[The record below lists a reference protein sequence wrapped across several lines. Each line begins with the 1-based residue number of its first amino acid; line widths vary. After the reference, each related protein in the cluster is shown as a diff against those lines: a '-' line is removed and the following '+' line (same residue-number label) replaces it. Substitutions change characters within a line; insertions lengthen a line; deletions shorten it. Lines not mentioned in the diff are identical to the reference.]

1 MAEGRT
7 PITNENPIYRPVPV
21 DETKKSRAGMPELPL
36 TDRAGNFE
44 EVELGYEEETG
55 KDEANR
61 CLNCGYCCE
70 CFQCVEACGA
80 DAVTLETHAQQPET
94 IELKAGSVILAPGF
108 EPFDPSKF
116 ETYNYT
122 KLPNVITS
130 MEFERILSAS
140 GPTMGHLTRI
150 SDNKEPKKIAWLQCV
165 GSRDMNRCDNGF
177 CSSACCMY
185 AIKEAVIAKEHA
197 GSELDCSI
205 FFMDMR
211 THGKDFERYYNDAK
225 ERHGVR
231 FIRSRIHTIDPIDGS
246 DDVMMKYA
254 NEEGD
259 VVEEGFDMVV
269 LSVGLQNLRRGGCA
283 CQ

>member
-94 IELKAGSVILAPGF
+94 IELKAGSVIFSTRFLSPLTPQSSRPTTTLNSLTSLLPWNLRGYSLHQARPWGILQGF
-108 EPFDPSKF
+108 P
-116 ETYNYT
+116 TT
-122 KLPNVITS
+122 KS
-130 MEFERILSAS
+130 
-140 GPTMGHLTRI
+140 
-150 SDNKEPKKIAWLQCV
+150 PKKLH
-165 GSRDMNRCDNGF
+165 GSN
-177 CSSACCMY
+177 
-185 AIKEAVIAKEHA
+185 V
-197 GSELDCSI
+197 LDPGI
-205 FFMDMR
+205 
-211 THGKDFERYYNDAK
+211 
-225 ERHGVR
+225 
-231 FIRSRIHTIDPIDGS
+231 
-246 DDVMMKYA
+246 
-254 NEEGD
+254 
-259 VVEEGFDMVV
+259 
-269 LSVGLQNLRRGGCA
+269 
-283 CQ
+283 